1 MSIITSDLKKLAL
14 NTKIRHG
21 MVKLEGFKN
30 EQSWILEP
38 EIVDAVS
45 DWPPFLWGLFFYIY
59 NNKPLRVAFNA
70 ISRGWA
76 WESQLYWT

>member
-1 MSIITSDLKKLAL
+1 MSIITGDLKKLAL

-45 DWPPFLWGLFFYIY
+45 D
-59 NNKPLRVAFNA
+59 
-70 ISRGWA
+70 
-76 WESQLYWT
+76 

>member
-38 EIVDAVS
+38 EIVDAVLLTS
-45 DWPPFLWGLFFYIY
+45 LSLRSFLLYIY
-59 NNKPLRVAFNA
+59 NNKPLRVALNA
-70 ISRGWA
+70 ISRG
-76 WESQLYWT
+76 